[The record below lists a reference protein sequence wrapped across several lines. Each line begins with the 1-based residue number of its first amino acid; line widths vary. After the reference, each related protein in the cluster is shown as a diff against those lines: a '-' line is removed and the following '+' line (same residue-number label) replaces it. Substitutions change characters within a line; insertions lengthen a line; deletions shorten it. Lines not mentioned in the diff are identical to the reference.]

1 MALASV
7 NGMNRFSASI
17 ILYQVTPQ
25 NFLDMSDEERI
36 EKFSYFI
43 GVHALVC
50 LFLLFPSVM
59 MQTGI

>member
-1 MALASV
+1 LALASV

-17 ILYQVTPQ
+17 ILYQATPQ

-43 GVHALVC
+43 GVHALVRI
-50 LFLLFPSVM
+50 FLVFPSVIM
-59 MQTGI
+59 LTET

>member
-1 MALASV
+1 MALSSV

-36 EKFSYFI
+36 EKFSYFV
-43 GVHALVC
+43 GVRALVR
-50 LFLLFPSVM
+50 LLPVFPSVIIL
-59 MQTGI
+59 TGT

>member
-36 EKFSYFI
+36 EKFSYFV
-43 GVHALVC
+43 GVRALVR
-50 LFLLFPSVM
+50 LLPVFPSVIIL
-59 MQTGI
+59 TGT